1 MADLHN
7 LLDEVD
13 DALEE
18 EQQPVVALDA
28 SEREEEEAWDDGDRE
43 QLDLPAALEEV
54 EQQTIH
60 GHFDEDVDKQEEL
73 DVEFDDEKRLQIEA
87 ECYSRLKRLWQ
98 QELACPELLPLD
110 DDTLR
115 EITDE
120 LEKRE
125 QTIDDLGEQSGDIE
139 CLLGSVLKVDADRAR
154 FMLSDLLRA
163 RLWKIQQHP
172 LHMRDLIDRM
182 SEAEVSYSNCF
193 SLELFASLD
202 VHYNRISSAAISQ
215 GLRPAA
221 GNSFAK
227 KCPRSC
233 QQRRPQNFGRSR
245 NGGPTGF
252 RPVRVCQGKGNLRN
266 QEWHRRG
273 TIHARTSG
281 RDYVDYALQCGARSV

>member
-18 EQQPVVALDA
+18 EQQPIVAFNENEDG
-28 SEREEEEAWDDGDRE
+28 EDEAWDDGDRE

-54 EQQTIH
+54 EQQKIH
-60 GHFDEDVDKQEEL
+60 GNYDEDVDKEEEL
-73 DVEFDDEKRLQIEA
+73 DVELDDEKGLEIEA

-110 DDTLR
+110 EETLR
-115 EITDE
+115 DITEE
-120 LEKRE
+120 LENRE
-125 QTIDDLGEQSGDIE
+125 QAIDGLGEQSGDIE

-182 SEAEVSYSNCF
+182 SDAEV
-193 SLELFASLD
+193 
-202 VHYNRISSAAISQ
+202 R
-215 GLRPAA
+215 
-221 GNSFAK
+221 
-227 KCPRSC
+227 
-233 QQRRPQNFGRSR
+233 
-245 NGGPTGF
+245 
-252 RPVRVCQGKGNLRN
+252 
-266 QEWHRRG
+266 
-273 TIHARTSG
+273 
-281 RDYVDYALQCGARSV
+281 